1 MLRVDDVCV
10 SFVCGCGALYTY
22 PSSRPSCPSSQVVE
36 AHPDVFLPGQKV
48 LFLHTGGGFGLYDK
62 AGELTPKMAAM
73 DPGQTAALSLEGLI
87 NTESTAS
94 KPGMR

>member
-1 MLRVDDVCV
+1 MLLCVDDVCV
-10 SFVCGCGALYTY
+10 SCVCGCGALYTY
-22 PSSRPSCPSSQVVE
+22 PSSRPSYPSQVVE

-62 AGELTPKMAAM
+62 AEELTSKMAAI
-73 DPGQTAALSLEGLI
+73 DPEQTVALSLEGLI